1 MVKGENPQ
9 LVTFCNAHT
18 KLEEV
23 VLDNDR
29 GMIAAELYTALLP
42 KAQAFQLRQKAL
54 LKERQKLVDDHA
66 KKDAKGNR
74 VYRNPTEP
82 DPDKKLI
89 QWKDE
94 AKAEAAFKAWTEKAE
109 ALDTAVVTV
118 DAAPL
123 PDDFFSKPTKLTV
136 EQSVRTAFLP
146 FLAKHQAQAMV
157 AAPKSA
163 KRRKR

>member
-1 MVKGENPQ
+1 MVKAPNPQ
-9 LVTFCNAHT
+9 LVAFCNAHT

-42 KAQAFQLRQKAL
+42 KAQAYQLRQKAL
-54 LKERQKLVDDHA
+54 YKERQKLVDDHA
-66 KKDAKGNR
+66 KKDGKG
-74 VYRNPTEP
+74 VIVFQNPTEP
-82 DPDKKLI
+82 DAAKKLI

-94 AKAEAAFKAWTEKAE
+94 DKAEAAFKAWTEKAE
-109 ALDTAVVTV
+109 ALDDSVITV
-118 DAAPL
+118 EAAPL

-146 FLAKHQAQAMV
+146 LMAKHQAQGTTTATK
-157 AAPKSA
+157 PA